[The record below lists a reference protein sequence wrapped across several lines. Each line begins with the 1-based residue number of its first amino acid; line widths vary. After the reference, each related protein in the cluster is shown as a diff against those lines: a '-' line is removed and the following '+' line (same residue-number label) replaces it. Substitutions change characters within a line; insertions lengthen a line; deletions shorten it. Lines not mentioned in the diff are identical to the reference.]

1 MEFGLTR
8 FTSLVQGPDED
19 GRFDVAIPVSRELI
33 GLLTE
38 GSGSEGMFSGVI
50 PPPRFTRRTVPRF
63 MFLVVDN
70 TRMCTRAADRLFTEF
85 VRFADKHQC
94 VAAPITL
101 NYERRRFLFDK
112 GWIGVELT
120 HETDTQYPW
129 NLMDMFIICH
139 ADTEEEADE
148 ILKRM

>member
-19 GRFDVAIPVSRELI
+19 GCFDVAIPVSRELI
-33 GLLTE
+33 GKLAE
-38 GSGSEGMFSGVI
+38 GVGSEGMFAGVI

-63 MFLVVDN
+63 MFLVADN
-70 TRMCTRAADRLFTEF
+70 TRMCEPAADRLFADF
-85 VRFADKHQC
+85 VRFARQHRC
-94 VAAPITL
+94 VAAPVTL
-101 NYERRRFLFDK
+101 DYERRKFLFDK
-112 GWIGVELT
+112 GWFGAELT
-120 HETDTQYPW
+120 HETETQYPW
-129 NLMDMFIICH
+129 NLMDLFILCH